1 MFVIEFKLDPQL
13 YFWGN
18 FSCDTVLDD
27 VSFPIDGMKKYVICE
42 VFGLNKTVRAFFLNE
57 HDLPKSSPLNAKLFF
72 DPIFL
77 VGVIHGLALAAGL
90 LKFVA
95 SGCT

>member
-13 YFWGN
+13 DFWGN
-18 FSCDTVLDD
+18 FPCDTVLDD
-27 VSFPIDGMKKYVICE
+27 VSFPVDGMKEHVISE
-42 VFGLNKTVRAFFLNE
+42 VFGLYKTVSTFFLDE
-57 HDLPKSSPLNAKLFF
+57 HDLSKSSPLNAKLFF

-77 VGVIHGLALAAGL
+77 VGVIHGLTLAAGL
-90 LKFVA
+90 LEFVA